1 MITNF
6 FIYIKY
12 NITYIMSYILLLHLK
27 KYNIKIKEKKE
38 QKKYNIM
45 SAAQTLQR
53 QFRGKY

>member
-38 QKKYNIM
+38 
-45 SAAQTLQR
+45 
-53 QFRGKY
+53 